1 LRELVC
7 LFQFSS
13 NHEYE
18 RNKDTPDQQRNSPA
32 ELLHLIPY
40 KRLSRP
46 TVKIPNRSRKHE
58 YDDEAAIRRRRFVA
72 ERY

>member
-1 LRELVC
+1 LNC
-7 LFQFSS
+7 I
-13 NHEYE
+13 
-18 RNKDTPDQQRNSPA
+18 A
-32 ELLHLIPY
+32 ELLHLIPH

-46 TVKIPNRSRKHE
+46 KVKIPNRSRKHA